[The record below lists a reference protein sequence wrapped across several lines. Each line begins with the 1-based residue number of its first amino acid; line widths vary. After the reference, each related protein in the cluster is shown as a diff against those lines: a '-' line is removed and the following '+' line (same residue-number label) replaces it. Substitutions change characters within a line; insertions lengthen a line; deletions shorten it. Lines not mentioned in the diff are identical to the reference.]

1 MDLFSYINLPL
12 EQHSMSE
19 FLKQK
24 KRMRKTIVT
33 KKAVR
38 YLTYMRQSD
47 ENVTNLRV
55 KFSDNLPPT
64 KAKREDG
71 YTFLHGRNKNV
82 IHTCKFKHRLNETTS
97 SIYGSQMRQTPQKKK
112 MIWFQKGAST
122 FCSVCLDQYYVGLL
136 CQLVFY
142 HYTSYSELFN
152 RICHLGCLSKVNV
165 IIKLFRHINCVFT
178 PRKY

>member
-1 MDLFSYINLPL
+1 
-12 EQHSMSE
+12 MSE

-64 KAKREDG
+64 KAKRKDG
-71 YTFLHGRNKNV
+71 YTFLHGRNENV

-97 SIYGSQMRQTPQKKK
+97 SI
-112 MIWFQKGAST
+112 WFPNVPNSTKEGNDLISKGGVNT
-122 FCSVCLDQYYVGLL
+122 LL
-136 CQLVFY
+136 CLLGPILCGALILV
-142 HYTSYSELFN
+142 H
-152 RICHLGCLSKVNV
+152 ILSLHIILR
-165 IIKLFRHINCVFT
+165 IIKSYLSLRS
-178 PRKY
+178 PL